1 MAVTADNLD
10 IPYKLLR
17 PSAGED
23 VPAET
28 NSQLASTE
36 TLPPTPSF
44 LSISGH
50 RPIHPPARQ
59 QSDQEVALPEGAI
72 AARKLIV
79 GQGISLSGEINECD
93 RLVVEGHVEANLEK
107 CGHMIITETGLF
119 NGNAAIEDAE
129 VSGRFEGDL
138 VIHKRLI
145 IRATGLVSGKIR
157 YREIEIEAG
166 GRISGTIQS
175 P

>member
-1 MAVTADNLD
+1 MSVPADNLD
-10 IPYKLLR
+10 IPRKLLR

-50 RPIHPPARQ
+50 RPIHSPARQ

-93 RLVVEGHVEANLEK
+93 RLVVEGHVEANLQK

-119 NGNAAIEDAE
+119 HGNAAIEDAE

>member
-10 IPYKLLR
+10 IPDKLLR
-17 PSAGED
+17 PSAAGET
-23 VPAET
+23 VSET
-28 NSQLASTE
+28 NSQAEATE

-44 LSISGH
+44 LSISGR
-50 RPIHPPARQ
+50 RPIHSPARQ
-59 QSDQEVALPEGAI
+59 QSDQEVALREGAI
-72 AARKLIV
+72 EARKLIV

-93 RLVVEGHVEANLEK
+93 RLVVEGHVEANLQK

-157 YREIEIEAG
+157 YREIEIEVG